1 MCGLMKSAMELAGRG
16 VIREVGMINAVTVGA
31 TKERLCDDA
40 TVLRCLE
47 EGREGGSLLIVEDV
61 DLATWGSDE
70 NDGGEGAE
78 GGGGGG
84 GNWRELLGLMGQ
96 RRDIGARICIVASC
110 RSKSCLP
117 PRAERYAVV
126 LEASP
131 LDPAARG
138 RIVANLSAGEGCALP
153 EGGGDAHGY
162 IARDI
167 ERRVRAGAMGGG
179 GWVGGGKAP
188 IPLLTNRGWG
198 GARPEIDWDLVP
210 GYASLKQRSVP
221 QFLAPVF
228 STPQVRVIICPI
240 RTLCHHAPD

>member
-1 MCGLMKSAMELAGRG
+1 MRGLMKSAMELEGRG

-31 TKERLCDDA
+31 AQQGLCDDA
-40 TVLRCLE
+40 TVRRCLE
-47 EGREGGSLLIVEDV
+47 EGREGGALLIVEDV
-61 DLATWGSDE
+61 DLATWDSEE
-70 NDGGEGAE
+70 NDGGGGAE
-78 GGGGGG
+78 GGGGGR

-96 RRDIGARICIVASC
+96 RRDVGAGMCIVASC

-138 RIVANLSAGEGCALP
+138 RIVANLSGGEGRAP
-153 EGGGDAHGY
+153 TQGGGDAHGC

-179 GWVGGGKAP
+179 GWEGGGDAP
-188 IPLLTNRGWG
+188 IPLLTDGGWG
-198 GARPEIDWDLVP
+198 GARPEIEWGLVP
-210 GYASLKQRSVP
+210 GYASLKQRLVSSRFLSFVP
-221 QFLAPVF
+221 MLFQPHKCA
-228 STPQVRVIICPI
+228 
-240 RTLCHHAPD
+240 